1 MKLYTQLNFGG
12 NCEEAFRFYEK
23 HLGGKITMMMR
34 QSEAPSGEARQ
45 EGNAIIHARMDIG
58 DTVLI
63 GNDVPPNVFQKMR
76 SVYMYLALDSTKEA
90 ERVNKLLAAG
100 GEVFMPMEETFF
112 ATRFSMLRDRFGV
125 SWAIIHERP
134 RP

>member
-45 EGNAIIHARMDIG
+45 EANAIIHARMDIG

-90 ERVNKLLAAG
+90 ERVNKLLATG

>member
-34 QSEAPSGEARQ
+34 QKDAPGAPAGASD
-45 EGNAIIHARMDIG
+45 AIIHARMDIG

-63 GNDVPPNVFQKMR
+63 ANDVPPDIFQKMR
-76 SVYMYLALDSTKEA
+76 SVYMYLSVDSIPEA
-90 ERVNKLLAAG
+90 ERVNALLAGG
-100 GEVFMPMEETFF
+100 GEVFMPMAETFF
-112 ATRFSMLRDRFGV
+112 ASRFSMLRDRFGV
-125 SWAIIHERP
+125 SWSIIHERP
-134 RP
+134 RQ

>member
-12 NCEEAFRFYEK
+12 NCQEAFRFYEK
-23 HLGGKITMMMR
+23 HLGGKITVIMN
-34 QSEAPSGEARQ
+34 QSEAPGAPA
-45 EGNAIIHARMDIG
+45 GAGKAIIHARMNIG

-63 GNDVPPNVFQKMR
+63 GNDVPPSVFKKMR
-76 SVYMYLALDSTKEA
+76 SVYMYLSVDSAKDA
-90 ERVNKLLAAG
+90 ERIHKLLAEG
-100 GEVFMPMEETFF
+100 GEIFMPMEETFY

-125 SWAIIHERP
+125 SWTIINELP